1 MCSEII
7 ALCIGMPVG
16 IALAAVIIIAVVKFI
31 KWE

>member
-1 MCSEII
+1 MCNEII

-16 IALAAVIIIAVVKFI
+16 IALAAAVIIAVVKFE